1 MSTTSKA
8 PPPPILN
15 IALTARQVT
24 LLAGIAAVLLVVLTA
39 FITRHAVHARSIVL
53 SKDEWR
59 CSNFRE
65 KIVQERERTAT
76 FLGATF
82 TYMTTE
88 ERDACIE
95 IKRSMR

>member
-1 MSTTSKA
+1 M
-8 PPPPILN
+8 
-15 IALTARQVT
+15 
-24 LLAGIAAVLLVVLTA
+24 LAGIVAVLLVMLTA
-39 FITRHAVHARSIVL
+39 IITRHAVHARSIVL
-53 SKDEWR
+53 DKTEWR

-65 KIVQERERTAT
+65 KVVQERERTAT

>member
-1 MSTTSKA
+1 M
-8 PPPPILN
+8 
-15 IALTARQVT
+15 
-24 LLAGIAAVLLVVLTA
+24 LAGIVAVLLVMLTA
-39 FITRHAVHARSIVL
+39 IITSHAVHARSIVL

-65 KIVQERERTAT
+65 KVVQERERTAT

-95 IKRSMR
+95 IKRTMK